1 MFNIFKPRFI
11 VLFHMKSGKTVT
23 VKNVKEFTF
32 KHTGSRLTGYDL
44 QYSKNTRNG
53 LVINEVEAVEA
64 VQV

>member
-1 MFNIFKPRFI
+1 
-11 VLFHMKSGKTVT
+11 MKSGKTVT